1 MFQSNA
7 RKVGGFSLE
16 SYEPTDIKEEEK
28 NQNENLMTDIFAQ
41 KYSRNN
47 FDLGLHKNH
56 NHPYYHQ
63 KNISNFTFYN
73 SKNFSK
79 LGNTYPPTYI
89 SNNYIQQN
97 YGINNINC
105 SETIPNL
112 KQSSTPMNFY
122 SNKTK
127 IVYPS
132 SNRTI
137 INYVQNYN
145 SPQINYINNMPQS
158 IHRSETTNII
168 PTLTPTQI
176 VNKPAFNK
184 NTLIITAI
192 KPNTYVMPMNTV
204 QQKQTILPKYSVVT
218 KRILPIY
225 PTLLTFRKRNVF

>member
-1 MFQSNA
+1 
-7 RKVGGFSLE
+7 
-16 SYEPTDIKEEEK
+16 
-28 NQNENLMTDIFAQ
+28 
-41 KYSRNN
+41 
-47 FDLGLHKNH
+47 
-56 NHPYYHQ
+56 
-63 KNISNFTFYN
+63 
-73 SKNFSK
+73 
-79 LGNTYPPTYI
+79 
-89 SNNYIQQN
+89 
-97 YGINNINC
+97 
-105 SETIPNL
+105 
-112 KQSSTPMNFY
+112 MNFY